1 MANRVLL
8 GDIGSNDF
16 GLKISKPGVDVTS
29 ATDKQLLFDST
40 KGRTGQIY
48 AGAAG
53 LNFVN
58 SVSDQEAEV
67 VGSANLYGSAF
78 GNNGSHVGKKIIIN
92 GTTVTISS
100 TTIVFGQTW
109 TSAQD
114 IVDDINNTAILQGS
128 VTANVRTISGSEYLR
143 IKDTSQDL
151 VISYPASNSL
161 ETVVGIGA
169 QTIEYPDLSSAGVNF
184 LTASG
189 STKPSLGY
197 VPLVILSEQVAG
209 GYEGEVQDENFEIIN
224 RLSLWKT
231 TSSHMYPIGGKSSI
245 PPTSV
250 GSNSADNGG
259 TQSGAPTFVGR
270 EYDYNDSWDT
280 GPVDTNMTNASF
292 LVLRLPC
299 AYGYMTSTYFG

>member
-29 ATDKQLLFDST
+29 ATDKQLLFDSR

-48 AGAAG
+48 AGGAG

-58 SVSDQEAEV
+58 VVADQEAEV
-67 VGSANLYGSAF
+67 VGSANLYGNAF

-100 TTIVFGQTW
+100 TTTVFGQTW

-114 IVDDINNTAILQGS
+114 IVDDINNTAILTGS
-128 VTANVRTISGSEYLR
+128 VTANVRTISSSEYLR
-143 IKDTSQDL
+143 LKDTSGDL

-161 ETVVGIGA
+161 ESVVGIGA
-169 QTIEYPDLSSAGVNF
+169 QTIEYPDLAADGVNWR
-184 LTASG
+184 TASG

-197 VPLVILSEQVAG
+197 VPLLILNEKVAG

-231 TSSHMYPIGGKSSI
+231 TATHMYPIGGSANI
-245 PPTSV
+245 PGSV
-250 GSNSADNGG
+250 GSNSSDNGG
-259 TQSGAPTFVGR
+259 TQCGPPVFVGR

-292 LVLRLPC
+292 LVLRMPC

>member
-29 ATDKQLLFDST
+29 ATDKQLLFDSR

-58 SVSDQEAEV
+58 SSGEQTTEV
-67 VGSANLYGSAF
+67 VGSANLYGNAF

-100 TTIVFGQTW
+100 TTTVFGVTW

-114 IVDDINNTAILQGS
+114 IVDDINNTSISGN
-128 VTANVRTISGSEYLR
+128 VTAYVRTISSSEYLR
-143 IKDTSQDL
+143 IIDTSQDL

-161 ETVVGIGA
+161 ESVVGIGA
-169 QTIEYPDLSSAGVNF
+169 QTVEYPDLSSDGVNF

-189 STKPSLGY
+189 NTKPSLGY
-197 VPLVILSEQVAG
+197 VPLVILSEKAAG
-209 GYEGEVQDENFEIIN
+209 GYEGEVQDENFETIN

-231 TSSHMYPIGGKSSI
+231 TSSHMYPIGGSSFI
-245 PPTSV
+245 AGSV
-250 GSNSADNGG
+250 SSNSADNGG
-259 TQSGAPTFVGR
+259 TQSGAPVFTGR
-270 EYDYNDSWDT
+270 EYDYNDSWDL

>member
-29 ATDKQLLFDST
+29 ATDKQLLFDSR

-48 AGAAG
+48 AGGAG

-58 SVSDQEAEV
+58 VAADQEAV
-67 VGSANLYGSAF
+67 VIGSADLYGNLIS
-78 GNNGSHVGKKIIIN
+78 NNGSHVGKKIIIN

-100 TTIVFGQTW
+100 TTTVYGVTW
-109 TSAQD
+109 TTAQD
-114 IVDDINNTAILQGS
+114 IVDDINNTSISGN
-128 VTANVRTISGSEYLR
+128 VTAYKRTVSNSEYL
-143 IKDTSQDL
+143 KLEDTSGDL

-169 QTIEYPDLSSAGVNF
+169 QTIEYPDLSSDGVNWR
-184 LTASG
+184 TASG
-189 STKPSLGY
+189 SAKPSLGY
-197 VPLVILSEQVAG
+197 IPLLILSEKVAG
-209 GYEGEVQDENFEIIN
+209 GYEGEVQDENYESTN

-231 TSSHMYPIGGKSSI
+231 TATHMYPIGGHGNTA
-245 PPTSV
+245 PSV

-259 TQSGAPTFVGR
+259 TQTGAPVFIGR
-270 EYDYNDSWDT
+270 EYDYNDSWET

-292 LVLRLPC
+292 LVLRMPC

>member
-1 MANRVLL
+1 MGNRVLL
-8 GDIGSNDF
+8 GNLGSNDF

-29 ATDKQLLFDST
+29 ATDKQLLFDSR

-67 VGSANLYGSAF
+67 VGSANLYANAIS
-78 GNNGSHVGKKIIIN
+78 NNGSHVGKKIIIN

-100 TTIVFGQTW
+100 TTTFAGASW

-114 IVDDINNTAILQGS
+114 IVDDINNTSIQTGS
-128 VTANVRTISGSEYLR
+128 VTAYKRTISGSEYLR
-143 IKDTSQDL
+143 LQDTSGDL

-169 QTIEYPDLSSAGVNF
+169 QTVEYPDLSSNGVNF

-209 GYEGEVQDENFEIIN
+209 GYEGEVDAENFESIN

-231 TSSHMYPIGGKSSI
+231 TSSHMYPIGGKSFI
-245 PPTSV
+245 AGSV
-250 GSNSADNGG
+250 SSNSADNGG
-259 TQSGAPTFVGR
+259 TQSGAPIFVGR
-270 EYDYNDSWDT
+270 EYDYNDSWET

-292 LVLRLPC
+292 LVLRMPC